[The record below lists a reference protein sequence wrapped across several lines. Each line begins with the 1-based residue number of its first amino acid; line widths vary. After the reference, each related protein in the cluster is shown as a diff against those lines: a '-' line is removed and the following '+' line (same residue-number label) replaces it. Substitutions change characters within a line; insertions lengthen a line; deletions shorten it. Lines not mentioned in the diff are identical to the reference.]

1 MCTLEQSCV
10 DLDYHTMIAIVAFW
24 RPKAQTVV
32 VMAEALWIGYR
43 HCLRFCDR
51 STCMG
56 QWMMSEESWVLDVLR
71 FKELWSLEAV
81 EYSK

>member
-1 MCTLEQSCV
+1 
-10 DLDYHTMIAIVAFW
+10 
-24 RPKAQTVV
+24 
-32 VMAEALWIGYR
+32 MAEASWIAYR
-43 HCLRFCDR
+43 RRLRFYDR

-56 QWMMSEESWVLDVLR
+56 QWIDVAGVMGLDVLR

>member
-1 MCTLEQSCV
+1 VYSRIELRRSRLPRHDCRFA
-10 DLDYHTMIAIVAFW
+10 YW

-32 VMAEALWIGYR
+32 VVAEALWIAYR
-43 HCLRFCDR
+43 RRLRFYNR

-56 QWMMSEESWVLDVLR
+56 QWLDVGGAMGLDVLR

>member
-1 MCTLEQSCV
+1 MYSRIELRRSRLPRHDCRFA
-10 DLDYHTMIAIVAFW
+10 YW

-32 VMAEALWIGYR
+32 VVAEALWIAYR
-43 HCLRFCDR
+43 RRLRFYNR

-56 QWMMSEESWVLDVLR
+56 QWLDVGGAMGLDVLR